1 MLIGTAVSLEVE
13 GQLVVISMHHA
24 KDLGFLL
31 KDLWEGSGQADS
43 VQRPIKD
50 KAQEGGLPGRFA
62 TVHLDSQGP
71 VVELG

>member
-43 VQRPIKD
+43 VQRPIRTRLRKV
-50 KAQEGGLPGRFA
+50 ASLEGLQLCILTAKGL
-62 TVHLDSQGP
+62 L
-71 VVELG
+71 